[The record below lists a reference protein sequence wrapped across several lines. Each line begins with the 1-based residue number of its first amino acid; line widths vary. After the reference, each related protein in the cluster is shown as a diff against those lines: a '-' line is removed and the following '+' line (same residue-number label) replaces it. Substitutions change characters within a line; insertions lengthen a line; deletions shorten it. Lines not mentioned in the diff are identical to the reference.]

1 MAPEDQHQ
9 KRFVV
14 RGQVQGVGF
23 RWFVQRAA
31 VSLGVAGWVRNRSDG
46 SVEVMAAG
54 NAETVARLRGQLWQG
69 PGYSRVDAVEEFE
82 GEPVAHGD
90 FRIVH

>member
-1 MAPEDQHQ
+1 MARQDRHQ

-14 RGQVQGVGF
+14 RGRVQGVGF

-31 VSLGVAGWVRNRSDG
+31 VSLGVAGSVRNCSDG
-46 SVEVMAAG
+46 SVEVLAAG
-54 NAETVARLRGQLWQG
+54 NAENIARLRAQLWQG
-69 PGYSRVDAVEEFE
+69 PAYSRVDSVDEFE
-82 GEPVAHGD
+82 TEPVAHDD

>member
-1 MAPEDQHQ
+1 MAREDQVR

-14 RGQVQGVGF
+14 RGRVQGVGF
-23 RWFVQRAA
+23 RWFAQRAA

-46 SVEVMAAG
+46 SVELMAAG
-54 NAETVARLRGQLWQG
+54 SAENLARLRGQLWQG
-69 PGYSRVDAVEEFE
+69 PGYSRVDAVEEFQ
-82 GEPVAHGD
+82 GEPVAHDD